1 MSEAT
6 STELSRYW
14 AHLRK
19 AREAWLHQGF
29 ANEEAD
35 ESIEW
40 RLNVRK
46 DGRDLEESVFDGR
59 CEWDLVR
66 WCFILFRWAENGL
79 RLKHALHPAK
89 AVAPMQACALHLRD
103 RIDSLRSPFAHPS
116 GSLRLSNSASLRF
129 QNAGAFAWV
138 LACCC

>member
-14 AHLRK
+14 APFRR

-40 RLNVRK
+40 RLKDRK
-46 DGRDLEESVFDGR
+46 EL
-59 CEWDLVR
+59 
-66 WCFILFRWAENGL
+66 
-79 RLKHALHPAK
+79 
-89 AVAPMQACALHLRD
+89 
-103 RIDSLRSPFAHPS
+103 
-116 GSLRLSNSASLRF
+116 
-129 QNAGAFAWV
+129 
-138 LACCC
+138 